1 MQSNIYDGE
10 IMNKYEKLKQI
21 THHTEVVWKKSRGIA
36 PDSVANKL
44 DEAMLNWTTQLT
56 EALSIWIDKD
66 INLTEV
72 ELILSRTNLG
82 ALTECWL
89 KFFYCVYYEDYLKNP
104 KLDRKNQ
111 IIEPNKMSFEA
122 LKQFSIGILW
132 DSNNDPKYKW
142 VDKVQYQRNAIHAF
156 NYRNI
161 GTPREFLDDIEY
173 LYEFVDL
180 LILRLPPIED
190 CMEYY

>member
-1 MQSNIYDGE
+1 
-10 IMNKYEKLKQI
+10 MNKYEELKQI
-21 THHTEVVWKKSRGIA
+21 THHTEVVWKNSRGIA
-36 PDSVANKL
+36 PDSVADKL
-44 DEAMLNWTTQLT
+44 DEAMLNWITQLT

-66 INLTEV
+66 INLTEG
-72 ELILSRTNLG
+72 ELILARTNLG

-142 VDKVQYQRNAIHAF
+142 VDKVQHQRNAIHAF

-180 LILRLPPIED
+180 LISVDHEAFSDYSEGELKKWNIYL
-190 CMEYY
+190 

>member
-1 MQSNIYDGE
+1 
-10 IMNKYEKLKQI
+10 MNKYEKLKQI
-21 THHTEVVWKKSRGIA
+21 THHTEVVWKNSRGIA
-36 PDSVANKL
+36 PDSVADKL
-44 DEAMLNWTTQLT
+44 DEAMLNWITQLT

-66 INLTEV
+66 INLTEG
-72 ELILSRTNLG
+72 ELILARTNLG

-111 IIEPNKMSFEA
+111 IIEPNKMSFEV

-142 VDKVQYQRNAIHAF
+142 VDKVQHQRNAIHAF

-180 LILRLPPIED
+180 LILRLPPLED
-190 CMEYY
+190 CMEYYQ

>member
-1 MQSNIYDGE
+1 
-10 IMNKYEKLKQI
+10 MNKYEKLKQI
-21 THHTEVVWKKSRGIA
+21 THHTEVVWKNSRGIA
-36 PDSVANKL
+36 PDSVADKL
-44 DEAMLNWTTQLT
+44 DEAMLNWITQLT

-66 INLTEV
+66 INLTEG
-72 ELILSRTNLG
+72 ELILAKTNLG

-111 IIEPNKMSFEA
+111 IIEPNKMSFEV

-142 VDKVQYQRNAIHAF
+142 VDKVQHQRNAIHAF

-173 LYEFVDL
+173 LYEGVDSL
-180 LILRLPPIED
+180 RLRLPPLED

>member
-21 THHTEVVWKKSRGIA
+21 THHTEVVWKNSRGIA
-36 PDSVANKL
+36 PDSVADKL
-44 DEAMLNWTTQLT
+44 DEAMLNWITQLT
-56 EALSIWIDKD
+56 EALSIWIYKD
-66 INLTEV
+66 INLTEG
-72 ELILSRTNLG
+72 ELILARTNLG

-89 KFFYCVYYEDYLKNP
+89 KFFFCVYYEDYLKNP
-104 KLDRKNQ
+104 KIDRKNQ
-111 IIEPNKMSFEA
+111 IIEPNKMSLET

-132 DSNNDPKYKW
+132 DSNKDPKYKW
-142 VDKVQYQRNAIHAF
+142 VDKVQHQRNAIHAF